1 MKMTVDLKEHSY
13 PIYIER
19 GILKEAAERIAEVYR
34 GSKIMIISDDRV
46 YSYYGEALKKNLSEK
61 YECTETVIP
70 HGEPSKAFETLPGVY
85 SSLLKAKIS
94 RTDLIVALGGGV
106 VGDLAGFVAA
116 TFLRGIKFVQIP
128 TSILAQVDSSVGGK
142 VAVDLP
148 QGKNLVGAFYQP
160 KMVLID
166 PDVLETLPERYVTDG
181 MGEVIKYGCIKDEKF
196 SKKMM
201 DYILFKNIDGKYLTL
216 EDCIKENKKEEAPA
230 ENTEEKAENTENT
243 ENTENADEKKEPEKT
258 TVYYVTDEVQQ
269 SQYINMF
276 RSQGMDAVI
285 LKHNIDSAFITH
297 AERYN
302 EHVTFQRIDADLTND
317 MKDES
322 GEDLTDATN
331 TLTDLFRKVLDK
343 KDLTVKVENLKDEN
357 VSSMVT
363 LSEESRRMQDM
374 MKMYNMYGMDP
385 SMFGGAGETLVLNAN
400 NKLVQY
406 VLNHGDGE
414 NTNKICEQLYVLA
427 LLAHGSLSPER
438 MTGFVARTNEIMMML
453 AEK

>member
-19 GILKEAAERIAEVYR
+19 GILKEAAERIAEVYQ

-61 YECTETVIP
+61 YECAETVIP

-166 PDVLETLPERYVTDG
+166 PDVLETCQLSMGLTRLEEGSVWNTMPAHTHERRMEVYFYFDIPQENVVFHM
-181 MGEVIKYGCIKDEKF
+181 MGEGKETRHIVMQNEQAVISPSWSIHSGCGTSNYAFIWA
-196 SKKMM
+196 M
-201 DYILFKNIDGKYLTL
+201 GG
-216 EDCIKENKKEEAPA
+216 ENKAFDDMDNIE
-230 ENTEEKAENTENT
+230 
-243 ENTENADEKKEPEKT
+243 T
-258 TVYYVTDEVQQ
+258 T
-269 SQYINMF
+269 
-276 RSQGMDAVI
+276 
-285 LKHNIDSAFITH
+285 
-297 AERYN
+297 
-302 EHVTFQRIDADLTND
+302 
-317 MKDES
+317 
-322 GEDLTDATN
+322 
-331 TLTDLFRKVLDK
+331 
-343 KDLTVKVENLKDEN
+343 
-357 VSSMVT
+357 
-363 LSEESRRMQDM
+363 
-374 MKMYNMYGMDP
+374 
-385 SMFGGAGETLVLNAN
+385 
-400 NKLVQY
+400 
-406 VLNHGDGE
+406 
-414 NTNKICEQLYVLA
+414 QL
-427 LLAHGSLSPER
+427 R
-438 MTGFVARTNEIMMML
+438 
-453 AEK
+453 